1 MNNYG
6 FHKLQISTKYSSLI
20 PPLSKEEYE
29 QLEENILNDGCREP
43 IIIWNKTIIDG
54 HNRYKI
60 CSDWE
65 LPFSVREITFSSEE
79 EAVKWICANQL
90 GRRNISEETRK
101 YLIGQK
107 YEAEKIIGARN
118 VNGHNQYTL
127 NDKKTAA
134 IINKTAHKIGDEYH
148 ISHNTVYKYGTY
160 ATALDKIAL
169 YDKEIAKKILSGQI
183 RISHEN
189 VLKLSYLPPEDIK
202 KLKELFS
209 NPETKHIDY
218 NDMQHE
224 LHWKK
229 YSPKRK
235 ITEPGFENKSLPVA
249 EIKQMPAYDPDAEIS
264 SLTLTIPSWVS
275 SITRAF
281 NASDL
286 TRITPTAASKLHQQ
300 LLSLQNTINTYLH
313 TISEDSNE

>member
-1 MNNYG
+1 MNKYG
-6 FHKLQISTKYSSLI
+6 IHKLNINPKYSSLI
-20 PPLSKEEYE
+20 PPLSNEEYL
-29 QLEENILNDGCREP
+29 QLEENILEEGCREP
-43 IIIWNKTIIDG
+43 IITWNNTIIDG

-60 CSDWE
+60 CSEWE
-65 LPFSVREITFSSEE
+65 LPFSIRRISFSSEE
-79 EAVKWICANQL
+79 DAVKWICANQL

-118 VNGHNQYTL
+118 VNGHNQYTS
-127 NDKKTAA
+127 NANKTSA

-160 ATALDKIAL
+160 ATALDKIATT
-169 YDKEIAKKILSGQI
+169 DRKIARKILSGQI

-189 VLKLSYLPPEDIK
+189 VLKLSYLPPEDIR

-209 NPETKHIDY
+209 NPSTTHINFTDI
-218 NDMQHE
+218 QHE

-229 YSPKRK
+229 YPTKKKTIES
-235 ITEPGFENKSLPVA
+235 EFDNKQVPVA
-249 EIKQMPAYDPDAEIS
+249 EIKQMPIYDPDAEIS

-286 TRITPTAASKLHQQ
+286 NRITPTAATNLQKQ
-300 LLSLQNTINTYLH
+300 LLSLQQTIDTYLH
-313 TISEDSNE
+313 TIMEDPHE